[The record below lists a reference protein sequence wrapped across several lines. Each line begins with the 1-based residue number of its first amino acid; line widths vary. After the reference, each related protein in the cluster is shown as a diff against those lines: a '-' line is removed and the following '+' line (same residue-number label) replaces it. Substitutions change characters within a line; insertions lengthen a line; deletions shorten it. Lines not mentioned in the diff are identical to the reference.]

1 MLVRDMHELE
11 RRVPSI
17 IQGVPAFGLLNR
29 IKADQDP
36 PPTHTQ
42 LYYQHTSIPHIFNSP
57 LSVLY
62 ILVIS

>member
-36 PPTHTQ
+36 PPHTHTTI
-42 LYYQHTSIPHIFNSP
+42 LPAHFNS
-57 LSVLY
+57 SH
-62 ILVIS
+62 I